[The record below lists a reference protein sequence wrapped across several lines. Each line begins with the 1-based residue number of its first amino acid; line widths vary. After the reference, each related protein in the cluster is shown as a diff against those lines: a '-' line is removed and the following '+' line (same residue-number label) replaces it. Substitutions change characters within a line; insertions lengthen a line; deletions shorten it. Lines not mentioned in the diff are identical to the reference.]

1 MPSHPLTP
9 VIASL
14 ALFVSAG
21 PTICAQAAP
30 VTRAFTGF
38 TLIDGTGRDPV
49 PNATLLVRSG
59 RIVAV
64 GPASRVRIPDGAE
77 RVPLDGKFVM
87 PGLINGHGHASGVQD
102 LATYAAYGVTTVFSL
117 GDEPAD
123 VFAARD
129 AQRNAPALTP
139 PALNAPPLNAPP
151 LNAPP
156 QYARVF
162 LAGPVLAPSSPADA
176 VVQVAAVA
184 ARGVDIVKIRVDD
197 NLGTAAKMRPE
208 IYRAVIDAAHARG
221 LRVAVH
227 LYYLDD
233 AKALLAAGAD
243 YIAHSVRDQPVD
255 SAFVR
260 ALLASKVCYTATL
273 MREVSTFVYESTPA
287 FFSDSLFLAHADR
300 AWMNTVQQPARQE
313 ATRTSATAQR
323 YRKQLPVAMQNL
335 STLHRAGVPIA
346 MGTDTGPLGRFQ
358 GYFELMELEMMVD
371 AGMTPA
377 EALRS
382 ATSVAARCMR
392 VDRDLGTLQVNKW
405 ADLLVLDA
413 SPLERISNIRRQHS
427 VWIVGERIGTR

>member
-1 MPSHPLTP
+1 MPSPLRRP

-14 ALFVSAG
+14 ALLFSAASMLH
-21 PTICAQAAP
+21 AQAAHA
-30 VTRAFTGF
+30 TRAFTGF
-38 TLIDGTGRDPV
+38 TLIDGTGAAPV
-49 PNATLLVRSG
+49 PNATLLVRDG

-64 GPASRVRIPDGAE
+64 GPSSRVRIPAGAE
-77 RVPLDGKFVM
+77 HVTLDGKFVM
-87 PGLINGHGHASGVQD
+87 PGLINGHGHASGIAD

-129 AQRNAPALTP
+129 SQRMTVFPQAPLRH
-139 PALNAPPLNAPP
+139 
-151 LNAPP
+151 
-156 QYARVF
+156 ARVY
-162 LAGPVLAPSSPADA
+162 LAGPVLSPSSPADA
-176 VVQVAAVA
+176 AAQVAAVA
-184 ARGVDIVKIRVDD
+184 TRGVDIVKIRVDD
-197 NLGTAAKMRPE
+197 NLGTAPKMRPE

-233 AKALLAAGAD
+233 AKLLLAAGAD

-260 ALLASKVCYTATL
+260 ALVASKVCYTPTL

-287 FFSDSLFLAHADR
+287 FFSDSLFLAHANR
-300 AWMNTVQQPARQE
+300 AWMATVQQPARQA
-313 ATRTSATAQR
+313 ATRTSVTAQR
-323 YRKQLPVAMQNL
+323 YKAQLPVAVQNL
-335 STLHRAGVPIA
+335 VTLHHAGVPIA

-371 AGMTPA
+371 AGLTPA
-377 EALRS
+377 DALRS

-392 VDRDLGTLQVNKW
+392 VDRDLGTLQVNRW

-413 SPLERISNIRRQHS
+413 SPLDRISNIRRQHS
-427 VWIVGERIGTR
+427 VWIGGARVGGG